1 MKIEVLGKNG
11 FVPSQTNKD
20 YAQEKLAKIEH
31 YFQDQA
37 ELEARVVCKVYS
49 EYHKVEVT
57 IPTKNIVL
65 RAEAQDQDV
74 YSALDKALDK
84 LVAQIVKY
92 KTRTKSKENKEG
104 IKEIFSNDAFDAKA
118 LEKEIIASQL
128 VRSKKVELSPMTVDE
143 AIEHMELTGHDFFI
157 FQNKDKNNEV
167 CVVYTRD
174 DGDYAVIE
182 TK

>member
-1 MKIEVLGKNG
+1 MKIEVVGKNG

-20 YAQEKLAKIEH
+20 YCADKLAKIQH
-31 YFQDQA
+31 YFQDQD
-37 ELEARVVCKVYS
+37 ELEARVVCKVYP

-57 IPTKNIVL
+57 IPAKNIIL

-74 YSALDKALDK
+74 YSALDKTIDK
-84 LVAQIVKY
+84 LVAQIQKY

-104 IKEIFSNDAFDAKA
+104 IKEVFANDAFDAKA
-118 LEKEIIASQL
+118 LEKEIIASNL
-128 VRSKKVELSPMTVDE
+128 VRSKKVELTPMTSDE

-157 FQNKDKNNEV
+157 FLNKDTNQV

-174 DGDYAVIE
+174 DGDYAIIE